1 MLGFHDV
8 KRFYSFKKIVENLNL
23 KFPIAE
29 ISRITGHS
37 KSNVSKYV
45 SGKLE
50 PSDKFYLD
58 FQKGFNVV
66 VPKSDTNVSIKGAN
80 NISGSSNVSINNG
93 NIGGGNKV
101 NISNGVRDNVAEM
114 DILKKQLMEK
124 DSQIFEK
131 DRQLAEK
138 DRQIDKLLEII
149 GNSLK

>member
-1 MLGFHDV
+1 
-8 KRFYSFKKIVENLNL
+8 
-23 KFPIAE
+23 
-29 ISRITGHS
+29 
-37 KSNVSKYV
+37 VSKYV

-66 VPKSDTNVSIKGAN
+66 VPKSDANVSIKGAN

-149 GNSLK
+149 GNKLK